1 MGTKPD
7 NPHSASPSQALP
19 LRRTKTMITLLRQRN
34 FGLLW
39 WGGLISFIG
48 DWVLFVSLPLY
59 ILDLTKSVV
68 AMGVLFLVNI
78 VPSLFLGSV
87 AGVFVDRWDRKRI
100 LVLCN
105 LLLGPLYALLLL
117 FDTPSMI
124 WVVYLVGF
132 MGNLIRQLLN
142 PAEMALLPRLVGEGD
157 LTSANA
163 LNSLNSNLAR
173 LIGPALGGVAF
184 ATLGFHASVLIDVAT
199 FLVAGL
205 MIAAISAPSSIT
217 RPEPHATDE
226 TVSAGSK
233 MRAEWLAGIQLIRN
247 SRILMGLFAL
257 IGVLNIVDGLVTVL
271 LAVYVK
277 QDLGGGSPELGWLMT
292 AQAVGGL
299 LGSIFVAR
307 FIRKL
312 PAWLN
317 IGIGFILFGV
327 LDFFI
332 FGFPVLISNML
343 LLVAVGIPLMAL
355 EVSAITLFQTASED
369 RFRGRIFGIY
379 GTISGVLLLLGRGIA
394 TLIGGQVDVSMLL
407 AVVSLIY
414 IPTGLL
420 AFRLLREPRGSN
432 VVSPARVEE
441 AIPVS
446 AQPTAGA

>member
-1 MGTKPD
+1 
-7 NPHSASPSQALP
+7 
-19 LRRTKTMITLLRQRN
+19 
-34 FGLLW
+34 
-39 WGGLISFIG
+39 
-48 DWVLFVSLPLY
+48 
-59 ILDLTKSVV
+59 
-68 AMGVLFLVNI
+68 
-78 VPSLFLGSV
+78 
-87 AGVFVDRWDRKRI
+87 VDRWDRKRI
-100 LVLCN
+100 LVICN
-105 LLLGPLYALLLL
+105 LLLAPLYALLLF

-132 MGNLIRQLLN
+132 IGNLIRQLLN

-157 LTSANA
+157 LVSANS

-173 LIGPALGGVAF
+173 LVGPALGGVAF

-199 FLVAGL
+199 FVLAGL

-217 RPEPHATDE
+217 RPEPQPHAHDE
-226 TVSAGSK
+226 AMSAGKK
-233 MRAEWLAGIQLIRN
+233 MRADWLAGIKVIRN

-257 IGVLNIVDGLVTVL
+257 IGVLNIVDGIVTVL

-277 QDLGGGSPELGWLMT
+277 HDLGGGAPELGWLMT

-355 EVSAITLFQTASED
+355 EVSAITLFQTATED
-369 RFRGRIFGIY
+369 RYRGRIFGIY